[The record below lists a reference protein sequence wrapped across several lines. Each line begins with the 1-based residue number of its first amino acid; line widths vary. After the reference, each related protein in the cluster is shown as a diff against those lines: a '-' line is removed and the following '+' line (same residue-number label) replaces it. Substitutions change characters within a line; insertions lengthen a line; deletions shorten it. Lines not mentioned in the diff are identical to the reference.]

1 MSIERQKAIAQ
12 RYRFE
17 YVGGGDLTVADA
29 VLPSWFGWN
38 GERTHRE
45 SHKGVVTMWHKA
57 FPDLHF
63 VIEDMI
69 AERDRVV
76 ERFTARGTHEG
87 EWFGIPATGK
97 RVEVAG
103 ILIHR
108 IVSEKTEEIWEI
120 LDAFSLLEQLGV
132 ALPVGQN
139 DE

>member
-1 MSIERQKAIAQ
+1 
-12 RYRFE
+12 
-17 YVGGGDLTVADA
+17 
-29 VLPSWFGWN
+29 
-38 GERTHRE
+38 
-45 SHKGVVTMWHKA
+45 
-57 FPDLHF
+57 
-63 VIEDMI
+63 
-69 AERDRVV
+69 V